1 MAIKEKKLSL
11 MFKKFKELSLT
22 VKITLILFFCF
33 FFVEAC
39 IQLYPFVWVI
49 NNSLKT
55 TMSIHENTMSLTKDW
70 AIKNYFYVFTKFK
83 GNGTVMYFEM
93 LFNSVWQTSL
103 YLLINITS
111 SMFVGYNLA
120 KFRFPGKS
128 ALYAL
133 LIFTQTIPI
142 MGTGAASFKLKYDL
156 NMINNPST
164 IWLSWAM
171 GFDYSAFILFGSFQG
186 ISKSYSESAEID
198 GANEWQI
205 FFKVIFPQVF
215 PVIVA
220 LLVSNFVTKWN
231 DYTMS
236 QITLNKYPNLAY
248 GLYTFEKASIYGNDS
263 IMATYGNGIY
273 YAALVLTALPGVILY
288 ATFQNLIIKNMT
300 VGGLK
305 G

>member
-1 MAIKEKKLSL
+1 
-11 MFKKFKELSLT
+11 
-22 VKITLILFFCF
+22 
-33 FFVEAC
+33 
-39 IQLYPFVWVI
+39 
-49 NNSLKT
+49 
-55 TMSIHENTMSLTKDW
+55 
-70 AIKNYFYVFTKFK
+70 
-83 GNGTVMYFEM
+83 
-93 LFNSVWQTSL
+93 
-103 YLLINITS
+103 
-111 SMFVGYNLA
+111 MFVGYNLA

-156 NMINNPST
+156 NMINNPAT

-205 FFKVIFPQVF
+205 FFKIIFPQVF